1 MSRRRRPTLDARL
14 TAREQ
19 EWHADAARLREA
31 AVQAAGATTE
41 AAATLAAKEERWA
54 DDRAQAVAAAV
65 AQTQADA
72 DEQLASRERHWKA
85 ETELTTERA
94 RLDAGNLREA
104 PEPTIGNVAPAAT
117 EADVHATLDLPEP
130 DTKAGLDLRG
140 LDGDVQLEDVPAMD
154 TIQAWLAEDT
164 GTQEAVADQP
174 KSSHKEPDASSATG
188 WRGLLRRPK
197 RQPPSAKGPRRS
209 ASA

>member
-1 MSRRRRPTLDARL
+1 M
-14 TAREQ
+14 AREQ
-19 EWHADAARLREA
+19 EWHADAARTREA
-31 AVQAAGATTE
+31 AVQAAGATAETE
-41 AAATLAAKEERWA
+41 AVATLIAEKAAWEEHA
-54 DDRAQAVAAAV
+54 AQTLATAVAQAQIEADERV

-72 DEQLASRERHWKA
+72 DEQLASRERQWRA

-117 EADVHATLDLPEP
+117 ELDVHATLDLPEP
-130 DTKAGLDLRG
+130 DTTAGLDLRG
-140 LDGDVQLEDVPAMD
+140 LDGDAQLEDVPSMD

-174 KSSHKEPDASSATG
+174 KSSPKEPDTSSATG

-197 RQPPSAKGPRRS
+197 RQPPSAKGPRPS